1 MADEVRR
8 PMIREVA
15 RQAGMRTSRIRYHES
30 RGVLPPTERVCG
42 MRRESPDVV
51 RRLAIIDVAQC
62 VGFTLGE
69 ISEPFV
75 SDHGLAHQRPR
86 RLAERKLRDIGELIQ
101 CANAVRRWLEMTSTC
116 ECESLD
122 VRSRFDDPV
131 PGPNQRTASAR
142 SQSVLVLAAGP

>member
-8 PMIREVA
+8 PMIGEVA

-30 RGVLPPTERVCG
+30 RGVLPPAERVCG
-42 MRRESPDVV
+42 IRRDRPNVV
-51 RRLAIIDVAQC
+51 RLAIIDVAQR

-69 ISEPFV
+69 IRELFV

-86 RLAERKLRDIGELIQ
+86 RLAERKLRDVDELIQ
-101 CANAVRRWLEMTSTC
+101 CANAMRRWLEMTSAC

-142 SQSVLVLAAGP
+142 SPSVLIIAAGR

>member
-8 PMIREVA
+8 PMIGEVA
-15 RQAGMRTSRIRYHES
+15 RQAGMRTSRIRFQES
-30 RGVLPPTERVCG
+30 RGVLPPPERVCG

-51 RRLAIIDVAQC
+51 RRLAIIDVAQR

-69 ISEPFV
+69 IREPFV
-75 SDHGLAHQRPR
+75 SDHGFAHQRPR
-86 RLAERKLRDIGELIQ
+86 RLAERKLRDVDELIQ

-116 ECESLD
+116 ECKSLD

-131 PGPNQRTASAR
+131 PGSNQRTASAR
-142 SQSVLVLAAGP
+142 SQSVLIIAPGR